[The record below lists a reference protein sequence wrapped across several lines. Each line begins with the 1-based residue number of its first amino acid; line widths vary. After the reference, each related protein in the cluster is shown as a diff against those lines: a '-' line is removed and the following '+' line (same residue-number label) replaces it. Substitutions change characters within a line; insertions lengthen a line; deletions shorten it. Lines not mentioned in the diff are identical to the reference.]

1 MTKRHGILGRART
14 QAGVVANKSKTN
26 EPRKKTKIVKVS
38 FSAENP
44 ANQAVTYYEAEA
56 ATYEEA
62 RDAARAK
69 VPEGHQPL
77 AIRVDR
83 G

>member
-1 MTKRHGILGRART
+1 MTKRHAILGRARLQT
-14 QAGVVANKSKTN
+14 GVVANKSKTN
-26 EPRKKTKIVKVS
+26 ASRKKTKILKFS

-44 ANQAVTYYEAEA
+44 ANQDVTYYEAEA
-56 ATYEEA
+56 ATYEDT

-69 VPEGHQPL
+69 VPEGPQAL

-83 G
+83 S

>member
-1 MTKRHGILGRART
+1 MDQLPARVTVMVNAASIALG
-14 QAGVVANKSKTN
+14 G
-26 EPRKKTKIVKVS
+26 PRKKTKILKVS

-44 ANQAVTYYEAEA
+44 ANQDVTYYEAEA

-83 G
+83 C

>member
-1 MTKRHGILGRART
+1 M
-14 QAGVVANKSKTN
+14 
-26 EPRKKTKIVKVS
+26 KVS
-38 FSAENP
+38 FSAEKP
-44 ANQAVTYYEAEA
+44 ANQDVTYYEAEA

-77 AIRVDR
+77 AIRV
-83 G
+83 GLC

>member
-1 MTKRHGILGRART
+1 M
-14 QAGVVANKSKTN
+14 ANKSKTN
-26 EPRKKTKIVKVS
+26 APQKKAKIVKVS

-69 VPEGHQPL
+69 VPEGQQTL

>member
-1 MTKRHGILGRART
+1 MTKRHAILGHARP
-14 QAGVVANKSKTN
+14 QAGVVANKSNTN
-26 EPRKKTKIVKVS
+26 APRKKAKIVKFS
-38 FSAENP
+38 FSAEKP

-56 ATYEEA
+56 ATYEDT

-69 VPEGHQPL
+69 VPEGPQAL

-83 G
+83 C